1 MTVRRVFD
9 SYAAALTGGLALC
22 ITVLLMLFCPAAVQA
37 ASPASLYVQD
47 QAGILSSATE
57 EKINHMGAA
66 LDKQT
71 AAQIAVLTVAQVPD
85 GDIDTYANQM
95 FRQMKLG
102 DSTKNNGILLLI
114 SSGDKKARIEV
125 GYGLEGALND
135 AKAGRLLDQYLVPSF
150 REGKD
155 DEGVLSV
162 YTALVNI
169 VMQEYGVDHLQGSG
183 DQSVSGP
190 VQGMALT
197 WSDIVLLILLLGA
210 VILDWLFFG
219 GVLTRSVVQIL
230 IWLIISRGGGGGGGF
245 GGRGRGGS
253 SGGGGA
259 GRGW

>member
-22 ITVLLMLFCPAAVQA
+22 ITVLFMLFCPAAVQA

-57 EKINHMGAA
+57 EKINRMGAA

-85 GDIDTYANQM
+85 GNIDTYANQM

-114 SSGDKKARIEV
+114 SSGDKKERIEV

-155 DEGVLSV
+155 DEGVLS
-162 YTALVNI
+162 
-169 VMQEYGVDHLQGSG
+169 E
-183 DQSVSGP
+183 
-190 VQGMALT
+190 
-197 WSDIVLLILLLGA
+197 
-210 VILDWLFFG
+210 
-219 GVLTRSVVQIL
+219 
-230 IWLIISRGGGGGGGF
+230 
-245 GGRGRGGS
+245 
-253 SGGGGA
+253 
-259 GRGW
+259 